1 MRHAIPEMGLNTQ
14 KLGWASIQLDGGI
27 ENVQHKLETWFS
39 AEVADDEA
47 PVTETVGLEAVR
59 LGLLSD
65 GPVPAAVA
73 QQLAQITKMVV
84 KAGGLVVVPENT
96 GLLSLADYRANVLEQ
111 ATVLPSLAYGEHSS
125 TNGFHIME
133 TPTEHWVETLTGL
146 AATGVELILAYV
158 GEHPMQTHPLVP
170 VVQVTTSAAVQKEAG
185 EDVDL
190 VLANDP
196 AQWQAELFSL
206 ITRLLE
212 HSYTPKLYQQGNID
226 FQLTRGL
233 LGVTL

>member
-1 MRHAIPEMGLNTQ
+1 L
-14 KLGWASIQLDGGI
+14 
-27 ENVQHKLETWFS
+27 
-39 AEVADDEA
+39 
-47 PVTETVGLEAVR
+47 
-59 LGLLSD
+59 
-65 GPVPAAVA
+65 
-73 QQLAQITKMVV
+73 QQ
-84 KAGGLVVVPENT
+84 
-96 GLLSLADYRANVLEQ
+96 SVL
-111 ATVLPSLAYGEHSS
+111 LPSLAYGEHMP

-170 VVQVTTSAAVQKEAG
+170 VVQVTAEPKVQAQSGADLDLLLTG
-185 EDVDL
+185 EPDK
-190 VLANDP
+190 
-196 AQWQAELFSL
+196 WQNELFQL
-206 ITRLLE
+206 ITRVLE